1 MMDEG
6 GGRRRGGRGGKGGKV
21 MIMIT
26 TLIA

>member
-1 MMDEG
+1 MDEG